1 MSLRN
6 ASLSSD
12 QKDLETAGVSRICK
26 QTLYIYV
33 RMSDPRGEPAERRKK
48 KKKKKDAV
56 PRDQLLSASLNFKI
70 SWVYT
75 K

>member
-12 QKDLETAGVSRICK
+12 QKDLETSGVLRICK

-33 RMSDPRGEPAERRKK
+33 RKSDPRAEPAERQ
-48 KKKKKDAV
+48 KKKKDAV
-56 PRDQLLSASLNFKI
+56 PRNQRPSASLNF
-70 SWVYT
+70 
-75 K
+75 